1 METLLQFA
9 LVLIVVAGA
18 ATFGISIVAG
28 TLDLARLIWHRA
40 THCALTPVSL
50 HGEWSS
56 SAGTCTAALTPK
68 WRPQRS
74 AG

>member
-50 HGEWSS
+50 HGEAVIIGWNLH
-56 SAGTCTAALTPK
+56 G
-68 WRPQRS
+68 RPH
-74 AG
+74 A